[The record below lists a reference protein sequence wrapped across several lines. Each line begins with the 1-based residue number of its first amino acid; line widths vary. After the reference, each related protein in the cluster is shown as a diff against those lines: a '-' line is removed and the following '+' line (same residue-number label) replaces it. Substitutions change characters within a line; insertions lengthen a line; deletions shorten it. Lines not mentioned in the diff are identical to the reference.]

1 MIRERVIK
9 NNDTLA
15 NSLYQR
21 LMRLSTLQLLIF
33 ACIIAMW
40 VTIVREL
47 DTNLSNLIISSNE
60 ITTKDRPSQ
69 PPDFF
74 YFILLLDSYFILN
87 GVNMLLSFFRCIEY
101 LEFNYSLSRLTET
114 FKFMRKTLPQ
124 FLLIF
129 CIVVLSFM
137 LMSHMMF
144 GSKLAMFSSFGSA
157 LSGIFSVL
165 IGDINY
171 FELMDSDSVAA
182 PIFFYPL
189 LFVMIFVVLNLVI
202 AIIIDAHVA
211 MTAEKDVALRSW
223 MKDVVDLPLTTQLWD
238 GFLHYLQPVRFL
250 LPQSLSARYDRVSKE
265 NIIDAF
271 NVLDGIELSRLED
284 SQVNLERISL
294 NDLRLLLRDR
304 NITEQRLASIFE
316 HYRAW
321 ADEEEPVD
329 VEKLAETNDT
339 AYAEMLQ
346 EATTGASCSTAF
358 LRVRSWQRSRGC
370 WRRSKLPCSSLKTC
384 RRRQRSSWTCSSMLT
399 SKRSEGKMYR
409 RRTETREGQGQGTR
423 TKWRGDD

>member
-1 MIRERVIK
+1 MTYGCRFAGEIILILLWSLYVLHEIKVIRERSREK
-9 NNDTLA
+9 DSLA
-15 NSLYQR
+15 NALYQSAK
-21 LMRLSTLQLLIF
+21 RLSTLQLLIF

-40 VTIVREL
+40 ATLVREL
-47 DTNLSNLIISSNE
+47 ESKYSNLMITSHA
-60 ITTKDRPSQ
+60 ITTKNPPNQ
-69 PPDFF
+69 PPEFLYVIALVDA
-74 YFILLLDSYFILN
+74 YFILN
-87 GVNMLLSFFRCIEY
+87 GINMLLSFFRCIEY

-137 LMSHMMF
+137 LMSHLMF

-171 FELMDSDSVAA
+171 FALMDADSVAA

-238 GFLHYLQPVRFL
+238 GFLHYLQPIRFL
-250 LPQSLSARYDRVSKE
+250 LPHALSARYDRVSKE
-265 NIIDAF
+265 DIIDAF
-271 NVLDGIELSRLED
+271 NVLEGIELPSHDESR
-284 SQVNLERISL
+284 VNLERISL
-294 NDLRLLLRDR
+294 IDLRLLLRDR

-316 HYRAW
+316 HYGAW

-329 VEKLAETNDT
+329 TEVT
-339 AYAEMLQ
+339 
-346 EATTGASCSTAF
+346 
-358 LRVRSWQRSRGC
+358 RSRVLPTLIELFRNSQILTN
-370 WRRSKLPCSSLKTC
+370 WRMLSCYKRPRVVRVVRWRFCS
-384 RRRQRSSWTCSSMLT
+384 
-399 SKRSEGKMYR
+399 
-409 RRTETREGQGQGTR
+409 
-423 TKWRGDD
+423 